1 MLDRYAVINCK
12 LFQGAI
18 CKTQMHSKLSL
29 TDSAQP
35 MPSDQYQAFG
45 VFSSKWQ
52 LKCWRPC
59 QGWKY
64 ISRLPKMQGYNKG
77 KTSSNTNRN
86 RLLPWRACLRTESR
100 SSGRRKHWI
109 LGRRCSLHSL
119 LLMATLLRTQQQNL
133 KGWE

>member
-1 MLDRYAVINCK
+1 MALPTSRTTSNVSWDFEATCIEKRTMRK
-12 LFQGAI
+12 LLI
-18 CKTQMHSKLSL
+18 WSRLKL
-29 TDSAQP
+29 
-35 MPSDQYQAFG
+35 Y
-45 VFSSKWQ
+45 
-52 LKCWRPC
+52 LKLRCWRPH
-59 QGWKY
+59 QGWKH
-64 ISRLPKMQGYNKG
+64 ISRLPKMQGYSEG

-86 RLLPWRACLRTESR
+86 RLLPWRVCLRTESR